1 MNTLIK
7 SCLCC
12 VPRTIQRKV
21 FYSTMRKTYYQ
32 KIFNLCTLLFIIG
45 FLGTVCSI
53 LLSVSMNSLKGI
65 TYLNFLYQFVIMIH
79 TISLYVS
86 IVATLLGLSLGYYEV
101 YLRLKQ
107 DNLLNLWQSIRQTFA
122 IRIFLNQSEHSEAIT
137 TVEQVQV
144 TRFNPIN
151 KHFNKAVHKA
161 IVDIREDK
169 AVLLIRV
176 PKTQQATKILKEME
190 TLISEEISN
199 RNLDYYFSRPERN
212 GKWMCFVGT
221 KRR

>member
-1 MNTLIK
+1 
-7 SCLCC
+7 
-12 VPRTIQRKV
+12 
-21 FYSTMRKTYYQ
+21 MRKTYYQ

>member
-1 MNTLIK
+1 MK
-7 SCLCC
+7 
-12 VPRTIQRKV
+12 
-21 FYSTMRKTYYQ
+21 KTYYQ
-32 KIFNLCTLLFIIG
+32 KIFNICTLLFFIG

-53 LLSVSMNSLKGI
+53 LLSVSMSSLQGI
-65 TYLNFLYQFVIMIH
+65 TYLTFLYQFVIMIY

-86 IVATLLGLSLGYYEV
+86 IVATSLCLALAYYEI

-107 DNLLNLWQSIRQTFA
+107 DNLVNLWKSIKQTVA
-122 IRIFLNQSEHSEAIT
+122 VRMFLNQNEHSETVT
-137 TVEQVQV
+137 TVEQIQV
-144 TRFNPIN
+144 TRYNPIN

-190 TLISEEISN
+190 THISEDISN

-212 GKWMCFVGT
+212 GKWMYFVGT
-221 KRR
+221 KRK